1 MSDLLLV
8 TFNIFKN
15 IRNVLEE
22 LYILLTPDQ
31 QFLQIF
37 PDEF

>member
-22 LYILLTPDQ
+22 LYILLAPDQ
-31 QFLQIF
+31 QFLQTF